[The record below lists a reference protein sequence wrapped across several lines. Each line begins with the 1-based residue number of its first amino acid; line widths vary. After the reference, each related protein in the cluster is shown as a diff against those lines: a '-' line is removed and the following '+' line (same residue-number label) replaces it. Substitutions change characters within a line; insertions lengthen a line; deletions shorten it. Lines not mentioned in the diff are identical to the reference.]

1 MHSTR
6 VAHLPLPP
14 NCHLFFPPFYYLP
27 FFGLSLRFTTQVT
40 LSLYDYEL
48 SREPEPTRGAHR
60 APS

>member
-14 NCHLFFPPFYYLP
+14 NCHPVFFPPFYYLP
-27 FFGLSLRFTTQVT
+27 FFGLSRRLTTQVT
-40 LSLYDYEL
+40 PFFDDYEL
-48 SREPEPTRGAHR
+48 GREPEPRRARR